1 MPKKFADG
9 WNGLAVMANVAQIV
23 GLRAFVRYWQQ
34 TSKARDKH
42 DLVWSR
48 V

>member
-9 WNGLAVMANVAQIV
+9 WKCLAVMANVAQIV
-23 GLRAFVRYWQQ
+23 GLGAFVRYWQQ
-34 TSKARDKH
+34 ASKARDKH